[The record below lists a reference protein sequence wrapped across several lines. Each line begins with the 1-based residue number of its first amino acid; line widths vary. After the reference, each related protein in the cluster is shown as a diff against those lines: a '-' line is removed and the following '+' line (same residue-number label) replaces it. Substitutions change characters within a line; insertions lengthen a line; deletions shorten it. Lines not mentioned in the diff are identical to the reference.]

1 MPAWP
6 AGPAAGI
13 HGSGPDGCVLQLHVS
28 VCPSGSR
35 RVRSRAQPPS
45 GPSRLFDDSIGA
57 LEELVSCLPFVHFF
71 GQCEIWWTTKARV
84 STMLATKDNCN
95 VAVVAQSSHGD
106 WFGGQKNISPILFI
120 KLTTSRDVASQSC
133 LKLRI
138 INTLCVGWDGAP
150 ST

>member
-1 MPAWP
+1 MSVAGAMPAWRARSWLR
-6 AGPAAGI
+6 AGRLRSATACVRLAAAVFDRAPSRPAA
-13 HGSGPDGCVLQLHVS
+13 PA
-28 VCPSGSR
+28 VCSMIPSAR
-35 RVRSRAQPPS
+35 WKNW
-45 GPSRLFDDSIGA
+45 F
-57 LEELVSCLPFVHFF
+57 SCLPFVHFF

-150 ST
+150 SI

>member
-1 MPAWP
+1 MAQGRTV
-6 AGPAAGI
+6 AF
-13 HGSGPDGCVLQLHVS
+13 CNCM
-28 VCPSGSR
+28 CPSGSR

-57 LEELVSCLPFVHFF
+57 LEELVFVLAIRSFLL
-71 GQCEIWWTTKARV
+71 
-84 STMLATKDNCN
+84 SMLATIDNCN

-150 ST
+150 SI